1 MDAPPTGAS
10 SGTRLAPDR
19 TLVKVAVAFAVIY
32 AVLHATLYA
41 LTYWGYLEPVMKLTA
56 DITGACSNATG
67 LTATVQGN
75 DVVLASRILRID
87 PDCTGITL
95 MIMYSALVLAYPL
108 STKRKLLGLVIGI
121 PVIAAANLARL
132 FAVAQLSGVLSDNVF
147 FFVHDYLFKV
157 LMVAV
162 VIVLWALYLA
172 SARRRAAQ

>member
-1 MDAPPTGAS
+1 M
-10 SGTRLAPDR
+10 
-19 TLVKVAVAFAVIY
+19 FAVIY
-32 AVLHATLYA
+32 AVLHASLYA
-41 LTYWGYLEPVMKLTA
+41 ITYWGYLEPVMTLTA

-95 MIMYSALVLAYPL
+95 MIMYAALVLAYPL

-147 FFVHDYLFKV
+147 FFVHDYLFKIV
-157 LMVAV
+157 MIAV
-162 VIVLWALYLA
+162 IIAAWAVYLT
-172 SARRRAAQ
+172 SARRHASQA